1 MDKIVSI
8 QNKRKR
14 IPNPIFLVVLI
25 DLMLFGLLS
34 TMSGTFDSLLMMLGG
49 GKIAITLLVHVII
62 RKLRMGDPHI
72 STLASLILSIGL
84 AMQLRLS
91 MEIGF
96 KQFIWYLIGM
106 SIFLLTCAIFPVLN
120 KRIRSIWLF
129 YGTMIFLFV
138 LTLAIGVRIN
148 GAKNWIILGK
158 LSFQPSEFIK
168 ILFVFFM
175 AAFVSN
181 PEALHIKISG
191 KRIPSKWTLMG
202 MVFILLGFFVLQ
214 REFGTALLIFTVY
227 LTVVYA
233 FEKAVIFIGANTA
246 LAGLAALIAIQIM
259 PHLKVRVDSWLN
271 PFTDIAGKG
280 YQITQSLFAIGSG
293 GFFGTGLGIGY
304 PHFIPNV
311 ETDFIFSAICEEMG
325 LFGGIAVIILF
336 MLISYR
342 GIKICLSLRDPYTKA
357 VAFGLTMTVGFQT
370 FLIIGGVTKLV
381 PLTGVTLPFVSY
393 GGSSL
398 ISSFLILGLLQVLSG
413 AVLRGEV
420 LDVEKVHHQ

>member
-1 MDKIVSI
+1 MRLPSALPISCFQRVSIAMDKIVSI

-14 IPNPIFLVVLI
+14 IPNPIYLVVLI

-72 STLASLILSIGL
+72 STLVSLILSIGL

-148 GAKNWIILGK
+148 GAKNWIIIGK

-259 PHLKVRVDSWLN
+259 PHLKVRVDS
-271 PFTDIAGKG
+271 
-280 YQITQSLFAIGSG
+280 
-293 GFFGTGLGIGY
+293 
-304 PHFIPNV
+304 
-311 ETDFIFSAICEEMG
+311 
-325 LFGGIAVIILF
+325 
-336 MLISYR
+336 R
-342 GIKICLSLRDPYTKA
+342 
-357 VAFGLTMTVGFQT
+357 
-370 FLIIGGVTKLV
+370 
-381 PLTGVTLPFVSY
+381 
-393 GGSSL
+393 
-398 ISSFLILGLLQVLSG
+398 
-413 AVLRGEV
+413 
-420 LDVEKVHHQ
+420 